1 MSFKTLHTYQF
12 VFLRLC
18 CLTLLIGVTLYV
30 YLKGYTFT
38 SILGCLIIV
47 LLLIELYGYLQK
59 VTNFHDKTITAILNN
74 DFSSD
79 LSNSAGMSNY
89 PNLIKLYNRLK
100 GKQNEL
106 ESRDLVYRSIL
117 NNIETGILILE
128 AADAQQTEWNIFL
141 MNDYM
146 ADYFGIPK
154 VTKWKYLKKH
164 LPSLCNAVEA
174 FKFTELKTSV
184 QVQLH
189 NRETQSFILQTSST
203 KAYSKTYY
211 IIMLDSIQR
220 VVEKKEKE
228 AWVNLMKVISHE
240 LMNSLTPIRSL
251 SQNIQEVI
259 TQDSLSK
266 EDLSDMK
273 QSVQTIIKRSNHL
286 QFFVDNY
293 RQLAMLPTP
302 DKEKVNLEDL
312 VKSCIEIMMPL
323 FKTEGIVVKNIINT
337 KVWLDIDRLQM
348 EQVFINLFTN
358 SLYALKENNLTEKQI
373 EVRTKTENNRI
384 YISISDTGKGID
396 KEIENKIFLPFFT
409 TRQDGAGI
417 GLTLSKNI
425 IEAHDGYLSF
435 KQSQNKTTF
444 VVCLIL

>member
-1 MSFKTLHTYQF
+1 
-12 VFLRLC
+12 
-18 CLTLLIGVTLYV
+18 
-30 YLKGYTFT
+30 
-38 SILGCLIIV
+38 
-47 LLLIELYGYLQK
+47 
-59 VTNFHDKTITAILNN
+59 
-74 DFSSD
+74 
-79 LSNSAGMSNY
+79 
-89 PNLIKLYNRLK
+89 
-100 GKQNEL
+100 
-106 ESRDLVYRSIL
+106 
-117 NNIETGILILE
+117 
-128 AADAQQTEWNIFL
+128 DAQQTEWNIFL

-146 ADYFGIPK
+146 ADYFEIPK

-273 QSVQTIIKRSNHL
+273 QSVQTILKRSNHL
-286 QFFVDNY
+286 
-293 RQLAMLPTP
+293 
-302 DKEKVNLEDL
+302 
-312 VKSCIEIMMPL
+312 
-323 FKTEGIVVKNIINT
+323 
-337 KVWLDIDRLQM
+337 
-348 EQVFINLFTN
+348 
-358 SLYALKENNLTEKQI
+358 
-373 EVRTKTENNRI
+373 
-384 YISISDTGKGID
+384 
-396 KEIENKIFLPFFT
+396 
-409 TRQDGAGI
+409 
-417 GLTLSKNI
+417 
-425 IEAHDGYLSF
+425 
-435 KQSQNKTTF
+435 
-444 VVCLIL
+444 